1 MKKKRKNGKSKKKKD
16 KIILS
21 KKKIF
26 ITSVLI
32 LIMLFLILYNP
43 KVSQNNEK
51 VNIGKC
57 QDYKNVASF
66 DKNVNSSFEALNYV
80 LGYFRVLGYNF
91 KRNDLTVKKIE
102 SGWAIEFNSSQDL
115 PFDISKLCVGD
126 ANPQKCIGQKLKLE
140 SESENKTN
148 ILMGYQVPC

>member
-1 MKKKRKNGKSKKKKD
+1 MKKKRRKKSN

-26 ITSVLI
+26 VTSVLI
-32 LIMLFLILYNP
+32 LVMFLLIFYSP
-43 KVSQNNEK
+43 EVSQNNKE

-66 DKNVNSSFEALNYV
+66 DKQVNSSFEALNYAF
-80 LGYFRVLGYNF
+80 GYFRVLGYNF
-91 KRNDLTVKKIE
+91 SRNDLTAKKIE
-102 SGWAIEFNSSQDL
+102 SGWLVEFNSSQGL

-126 ANPQKCIGQKLKLE
+126 ANPPKCIGQKLKLE
-140 SESENKTN
+140 NESVNKTK
-148 ILMGYQVPC
+148 ILMEYQVPC